1 MKAIRINRLPETKKT
16 IAIKSVRIGVDFWIV
31 VHRVG
36 GKLEY
41 HTRWEMEA
49 VFEGM

>member
-1 MKAIRINRLPETKKT
+1 
-16 IAIKSVRIGVDFWIV
+16 V